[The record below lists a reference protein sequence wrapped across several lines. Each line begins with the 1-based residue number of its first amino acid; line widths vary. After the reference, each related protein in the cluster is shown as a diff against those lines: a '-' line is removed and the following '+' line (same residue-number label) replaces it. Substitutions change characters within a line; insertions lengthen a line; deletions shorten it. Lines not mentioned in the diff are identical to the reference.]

1 MWSNFSKAR
10 WRITSATADKIEEG
24 RRANSR
30 NGYTEKTVKTES
42 GPLTI
47 QVPRDRDGS
56 FSPKLIPKNLRR
68 LTGFD
73 EKVLAL
79 YARGMTTRE
88 IQGFLQE
95 IYGTDVSPQMISTVT
110 DSVLDLA
117 KAWQSRPLE
126 TVYPIVYLDALFVA
140 IRDGAT
146 GRKKA
151 VYVALGMS
159 LTGEREV
166 LGLWFQQTEGAK
178 FWLSVLTDL
187 KNRGLADIFFV
198 CCDGLTGLPDAIA
211 TAFPLAIVQTCIVH

>member
-140 IRDGAT
+140 IQDGAT
-146 GRKKA
+146 A
-151 VYVALGMS
+151 PPC
-159 LTGEREV
+159 ERRRFT
-166 LGLWFQQTEGAK
+166 WPWAC
-178 FWLSVLTDL
+178 
-187 KNRGLADIFFV
+187 R
-198 CCDGLTGLPDAIA
+198 
-211 TAFPLAIVQTCIVH
+211 